1 MHLAV
6 QIAGAVAW
14 LAVLAGC
21 FLLHVR
27 LRNIFSASF
36 LLSIIAI
43 AAWMFWG
50 QAALHSVMTLPALT
64 PTPTA
69 GNVGQGN
76 NAAQALAGMGQS
88 QTAISV
94 VESVLIIW
102 IGVSFFL
109 AIKSIRSQ
117 GVA

>member
-14 LAVLAGC
+14 LAALAGC

-36 LLSIIAI
+36 LLSILAI

-50 QAALHSVMTLPALT
+50 QAALDNALTLPT
-64 PTPTA
+64 PA
-69 GNVGQGN
+69 ADNVGQGN
-76 NAAQALAGMGQS
+76 NAAEALAGMGQS
-88 QTAISV
+88 QVVISV
-94 VESVLIIW
+94 VESVLMILVGI
-102 IGVSFFL
+102 SFFL

-117 GVA
+117 GAA